1 MAERWRVPVV
11 SVGEMLRKEIASRST
26 VGNEAAR
33 YLDGGRL
40 VPDALAVASVDG
52 WLERQRGDAFVF
64 DGFPRTVG
72 QAEALQGLLARRGSP
87 LTAAL
92 WLDLDDTRIAERV
105 RERLTCGSCGA
116 TFRQAPGQSGRCSL
130 CNGPLEI
137 RKDDEPGAL
146 ATRLELYR
154 ARTLPVADYYARLG
168 LLHRVDAGLEVQAVF
183 ARIEAAVGVT
193 EHAET
198 AGV

>member
-1 MAERWRVPVV
+1 MAEQWRVPVV
-11 SVGEMLRKEIASRST
+11 SVGEMLRKEIAAKSP
-26 VGNEAAR
+26 VGTEAAR

-52 WLERQRGDAFVF
+52 WLERQHGDSFVF

-87 LTAAL
+87 LTAVL
-92 WLDLDDTRIAERV
+92 WLDLDDARIAERV
-105 RERLTCGSCGA
+105 RQRLTCGKCGA
-116 TFRQAPGQSGRCSL
+116 TFRQVQGQSGQCSW
-130 CNGPLEI
+130 CAGPLEV

-154 ARTLPVADYYARLG
+154 AHTVPVADYYERLG
-168 LLHRVDAGLEVQAVF
+168 LLHRIEAGLEVPAVF
-183 ARIEAAVGVT
+183 ARIEAAVGIT
-193 EHAET
+193 EPAEA